1 VFLYCS
7 LLKNTDH
14 LSGVKVLHGLDKV
27 LEGGAVVMTLKDQ
40 SILADG
46 DINEGSML
54 FLFFT
59 CFFLSDHFL
68 LTPPV
73 IICIEGDML
82 ENILIGEQKQRDNA
96 YKAARKKETYD
107 DK

>member
-46 DINEGSML
+46 DINDGNML

-59 CFFLSDHFL
+59 CFFSFGPFYLNSTRNNFYR
-68 LTPPV
+68 
-73 IICIEGDML
+73 G
-82 ENILIGEQKQRDNA
+82 
-96 YKAARKKETYD
+96 
-107 DK
+107 